1 MLYSIFSTCSTL
13 ITAYSFACLLRI
25 FMSWMPQFEHTAVGR
40 FIASLCDPYLNWF
53 RRFSFTRVGAVDFS
67 PIIALGVLSVASM
80 SFSTLAVT
88 GTITVGIILA
98 GLVSVVWSFV
108 SFFLNILVLFLA
120 IRLIYDLFNR
130 YGYSQFWT
138 MLDRFLNPVISSVTR
153 FFSHGHT
160 MNYRL
165 SLILTFVVMLGL
177 RVGLGYGS
185 ALLVAFLMRLPV

>member
-1 MLYSIFSTCSTL
+1 MLYSIFSTLSTL

-25 FMSWMPQFEHTAVGR
+25 FMSWMPQFEYTAPGR
-40 FIASLCDPYLNWF
+40 FIAALCDPYLNWF
-53 RRFSFTRVGAVDFS
+53 RRFSFTRVGAIDFS

-98 GLVSVVWSFV
+98 GLVSVIWSFF
-108 SFFLNILVLFLA
+108 SFFLNIVVLFLA
-120 IRLIYDLFNR
+120 IRLVYDLFNR

-138 MLDRFLNPVISSVTR
+138 MLDRFLNPVISKVTR
-153 FFSHGHT
+153 LFGRGHT

-165 SLILTFVVMLGL
+165 SLVLTLAVMFGL
-177 RVGLGYGS
+177 RIGVGYGIGR
-185 ALLVAFLMRLPV
+185 LVAFLMRLPV

>member
-25 FMSWMPQFEHTAVGR
+25 FMSWMPQFEYSAPGR

-98 GLVSVVWSFV
+98 GLVSVIWSFF
-108 SFFLNILVLFLA
+108 SFFLNIMVLFLA
-120 IRLIYDLFNR
+120 VRLIYDIFNR

-138 MLDRFLNPVISSVTR
+138 MLDRFLNPAISYVTGLFGR
-153 FFSHGHT
+153 GHT

-165 SLILTFVVMLGL
+165 SLILTFAVALAV
-177 RVGLGYGS
+177 RVGLGYGT
-185 ALLVAFLMRLPV
+185 ALLVSFLMRLPV